1 MIFVTVGTHE
11 QPFNRL
17 IQKIDELKKDG
28 IINEDVIIQTGFSTY
43 EPKYCQW
50 SKLIPYQQMVKNVA
64 DARIVI
70 THGGPASFIMPLQ
83 IGKTPIVVPRQH
95 QFNEHVNDHQV
106 EFARNVAQRMGTIIP
121 VEDIETLGDIIT
133 IITSRREKDTN
144 PGNAYISW
152 VFFMSADLWN
162 TTKKHKFFTVTNR

>member
-17 IQKIDELKKDG
+17 VQKIDELKRDG
-28 IINEDVIIQTGFSTY
+28 IIQEDVIIQTGFSTY

-50 SKLIPYQQMVKNVA
+50 SKLIPYQQMVKNVE

-83 IGKTPIVVPRQH
+83 IGKVPIVVPRQK
-95 QFNEHVNDHQV
+95 QFDEHVNDHQV

-121 VEDIETLGDIIT
+121 VEDISKLGEVI
-133 IITSRREKDTN
+133 EKYDEIVA
-144 PGNAYISW
+144 GMEHG
-152 VFFMSADLWN
+152 MSSN
-162 TTKKHKFFTVTNR
+162 NEKFNLALEKIVSKLIFEN

>member
-17 IQKIDELKKDG
+17 IKAVDELKRDG
-28 IINEDVIIQTGFSTY
+28 VITEDVIIQTGFSTY

-50 SKLIPYQQMVKNVA
+50 SKLIPYQQMIKNVE

-83 IGKTPIVVPRQH
+83 IGKTPIVVPRQKKYD
-95 QFNEHVNDHQV
+95 EHVNDHQV
-106 EFARNVAQRMGTIIP
+106 EFARNVAERIGTIIP
-121 VEDIETLGDIIT
+121 VEDINTLGDIIMNYDQIVAGMGHGMSSNNT
-133 IITSRREKDTN
+133 CFNEELERIVEKMI
-144 PGNAYISW
+144 A
-152 VFFMSADLWN
+152 
-162 TTKKHKFFTVTNR
+162 

>member
-106 EFARNVAQRMGTIIP
+106 EFAKAVSKRMGTIIP
-121 VEDIETLGDIIT
+121 IIDIVQLQDTIRNYDQIVASMTSGLSSNNAEFNRQLEKMVEEMNW
-133 IITSRREKDTN
+133 K
-144 PGNAYISW
+144 
-152 VFFMSADLWN
+152 
-162 TTKKHKFFTVTNR
+162 

>member
-17 IQKIDELKKDG
+17 IKKIDELKKDG

-50 SKLIPYQQMVKNVA
+50 SKLIPYQQ
-64 DARIVI
+64 IVI

-133 IITSRREKDTN
+133 NYDQIVVGMGHGMSSNNAKFNEELEKLVDEL
-144 PGNAYISW
+144 Y
-152 VFFMSADLWN
+152 
-162 TTKKHKFFTVTNR
+162 

>member
-28 IINEDVIIQTGFSTY
+28 TIQDDVIIQTGFSTY

-70 THGGPASFIMPLQ
+70 THGG
-83 IGKTPIVVPRQH
+83 
-95 QFNEHVNDHQV
+95 
-106 EFARNVAQRMGTIIP
+106 AR
-121 VEDIETLGDIIT
+121 DIIRGCHNRDKGTAENERLHDPKFIFSYPKNERLIFLSDRNDAQKEIST
-133 IITSRREKDTN
+133 IRV
-144 PGNAYISW
+144 G
-152 VFFMSADLWN
+152 
-162 TTKKHKFFTVTNR
+162 